1 MILRREIKVR
11 MKKVKTYLG
20 LSIIPVIFFIAILFF
35 YFFGTLNSKEF
46 NSLFYGFLFSS
57 INFLLGVLSIHF
69 GFEKSDNIFLILILG
84 GLVIRLLLM
93 LILIVIALK
102 FLFVSL
108 YSFIFTTFILYF
120 YYLIVEILILT
131 EKKNFILKTKQ

>member
-11 MKKVKTYLG
+11 MRKVKAYLIFG
-20 LSIIPVIFFIAILFF
+20 IIPIIFFIGILIF
-35 YFFGTLNSKEF
+35 YFFGILDSKEF
-46 NSLFYGFLFSS
+46 NSLFYGFLFAS
-57 INFLLGVLSIHF
+57 INFLLGILSIHF
-69 GFEKSDNIFLILILG
+69 GFEKSDNIFLILVFG
-84 GLVIRLLLM
+84 GLIVRLFLM

-131 EKKNFILKTKQ
+131 QKKNLILKTK

>member
-1 MILRREIKVR
+1 
-11 MKKVKTYLG
+11 MKKVKTYLV
-20 LSIIPVIFFIAILFF
+20 LSIIPAIFFILILIF
-35 YFFGTLNSKEF
+35 YFIGTLNSKEF

-57 INFLLGVLSIHF
+57 INFFLGILSIHF

-84 GLVIRLLLM
+84 GLVIRLFLM
-93 LILIVIALK
+93 FILIVIALK

-131 EKKNFILKTKQ
+131 QKKNLILKTK

>member
-1 MILRREIKVR
+1 MNLRREIKVR
-11 MKKVKTYLG
+11 MKKPKVYLV
-20 LSIIPVIFFIAILFF
+20 LSTIPVILFIIILNF
-35 YFFGTLNSKEF
+35 YFFGTPDSREF

-57 INFLLGVLSIHF
+57 INFSLGVLSIHF
-69 GFEKSDNIFLILILG
+69 GFEKSDNIFLIFVLG
-84 GLVIRLLLM
+84 GLVIRLFLM

>member
-11 MKKVKTYLG
+11 MKKPKVYLV
-20 LSIIPVIFFIAILFF
+20 LSTIPVIFFIIILNF
-35 YFFGTLNSKEF
+35 YFFGSLDSLEF

-57 INFLLGVLSIHF
+57 LNFCLGVLSIHF
-69 GFEKSDNIFLILILG
+69 GFEKSDNIFLIVILG
-84 GLVIRLLLM
+84 GLSLRMVLM

-120 YYLIVEILILT
+120 YYLIIEILILT
-131 EKKNFILKTKQ
+131 EKKHFILKTKQ

>member
-1 MILRREIKVR
+1 MILRREVKAK
-11 MKKVKTYLG
+11 MKKAKTYFV
-20 LSIIPVIFFIAILFF
+20 LSVIPAVFFIMILCF
-35 YFFGTLNSKEF
+35 YFFGTLDSREF

-57 INFLLGVLSIHF
+57 LNFFLGVLSIHF
-69 GFEKSDNIFLILILG
+69 GFEKSDNIFLIFVLG
-84 GLVIRLLLM
+84 GLVIRLFLM